1 MSKKVI
7 IVDDSRTARTQV
19 ASALAGAG
27 YHIVEAVD
35 GTDGLSKMGENSDAV
50 LVLCDVNMPNLNGIE
65 MLEAVK
71 RDGTGGGCTFVMLTT
86 EAEPELVRR
95 AKACGAKGW
104 IVKPFKPDMLL
115 AVVRKLVGEA

>member
-35 GTDGLSKMGENSDAV
+35 GTDGLSKMERTPTRCSFSA
-50 LVLCDVNMPNLNGIE
+50 
-65 MLEAVK
+65 
-71 RDGTGGGCTFVMLTT
+71 T
-86 EAEPELVRR
+86 
-95 AKACGAKGW
+95 
-104 IVKPFKPDMLL
+104 
-115 AVVRKLVGEA
+115 